1 MYIETFPEG
10 VLALQ
15 EEIQQHPVLLQ
26 QLCSLSANSDIG
38 DKLGE
43 IAAYC
48 EVVLDGMYDND
59 SLLNLCEVLHKKM
72 QAKRLGGM
80 SDIIQV
86 VTH

>member
-1 MYIETFPEG
+1 MYIETFPEE

-15 EEIQQHPVLLQ
+15 EEVQQHPELLK
-26 QLCSLSANSDIG
+26 QLCQLPAGSDIG

-48 EVVLDGMYDND
+48 EVILDGMYDND
-59 SLLNLCEVLHKKM
+59 SLLHLCGVLLKKM